1 MPSDAQLK
9 TQLRTVL
16 RADAVDDPL
25 PDDLLHIPDRW
36 VRPGIS
42 RAALSVVATA
52 VSAIVLVAAAALFL
66 RTTNVSIGGPST
78 ADIAD
83 AIGVPSGQVLAT
95 QDGWVAVRRAGN
107 VLEVL
112 AVRRDGEQILS
123 KVVGSTGI
131 PQAGASAAASSVIA
145 GSVIAGDSVSCSA
158 ADALHEPYIVYAFSA
173 FGADG
178 PIGWSVSPEAS
189 RIATSGEFLVAVFA
203 REARPNT
210 IAVNAQ
216 FSDENVVNSLGLTLT
231 GSTTCVP

>member
-16 RADAVDDPL
+16 RADAVDHPL
-25 PDDLLHIPDRW
+25 PDDLLRIPDRW

-42 RAALSVVATA
+42 RAALRVVATA

-66 RTTNVSIGGPST
+66 RATNVSIGGPST

-112 AVRRDGEQILS
+112 AVRRAGEQILS

-131 PQAGASAAASSVIA
+131 PQAGASAAAS
-145 GSVIAGDSVSCSA
+145 SVIAGDSVSCSA